1 MGDNN
6 GEEEGLL
13 TDANTSKGDGKKM
26 NAFREEIAK
35 AMFFFFLHPV

>member
-6 GEEEGLL
+6 GEEGLQ

-26 NAFREEIAK
+26 NAFREETAK
-35 AMFFFFLHPV
+35 AMWEDYQNY